1 MNDIRLKFRTAV
13 RVTVPVTDGWPDAIA
28 CTQSAQTDF
37 SGTVK
42 QTGIPGAQVI
52 IRNGTTSR
60 QRLQGQAASAQA
72 LQQRFRHH
80 PQCAVELNIGVDAVN
95 GTGVDTFS
103 SGTATGNSAF

>member
-80 PQCAVELNIGVDAVN
+80 PQCAVEL
-95 GTGVDTFS
+95 
-103 SGTATGNSAF
+103 

>member
-42 QTGIPGAQVI
+42 QTGTPGAQVI
-52 IRNGTTSR
+52 IRNGTTPR
-60 QRLQGQAASAQA
+60 QRPGRRVILVPESRLQGHAASALA
-72 LQQRFRHH
+72 LQQRFCHY
-80 PQCAVELNIGVDAVN
+80 PQCAVEL
-95 GTGVDTFS
+95 
-103 SGTATGNSAF
+103 

>member
-28 CTQSAQTDF
+28 CILSLHRL
-37 SGTVK
+37 SS
-42 QTGIPGAQVI
+42 PGRRVI
-52 IRNGTTSR
+52 LVPES
-60 QRLQGQAASAQA
+60 RLQGHAASAQA
-72 LQQRFRHH
+72 LQQRFCHY
-80 PQCAVELNIGVDAVN
+80 PQCAVELNIGVDVVN

>member
-42 QTGIPGAQVI
+42 QTGTPGRTGHHQKW
-52 IRNGTTSR
+52 NDTPGS
-60 QRLQGQAASAQA
+60 ASG
-72 LQQRFRHH
+72 
-80 PQCAVELNIGVDAVN
+80 GV
-95 GTGVDTFS
+95 G
-103 SGTATGNSAF
+103 